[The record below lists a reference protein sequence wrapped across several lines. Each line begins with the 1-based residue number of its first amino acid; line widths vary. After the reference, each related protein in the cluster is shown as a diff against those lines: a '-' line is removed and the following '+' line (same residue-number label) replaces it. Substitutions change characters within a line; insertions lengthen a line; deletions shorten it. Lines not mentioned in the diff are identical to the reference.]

1 MRVQKSIVWGI
12 IAIAIVAI
20 LSLAVLSVRSRS
32 AAGVRQANGLPGS
45 PEEIGS
51 QGHDSEDSLQDT
63 ASPSAVTVAHDDT
76 GHTDGPTGHE
86 GDEGQVLGSTTG
98 QETVYAAARCAPTAT
113 VRSYRIVAI
122 NVQITLNRF
131 LDYDPDG
138 RMYVLEDELARVR
151 QEEAQNRAARQDKA
165 APAVSIGL
173 QGDAIQPLVL
183 RVNQGECLR
192 ITLRNGLGRRRTGQ
206 FSLARD
212 RVCI

>member
-1 MRVQKSIVWGI
+1 MKVQKSIVWGI

-20 LSLAVLSVRSRS
+20 LSLAILSVRSRS

-76 GHTDGPTGHE
+76 GHADGPTGHE

-165 APAVSIGL
+165 APAVSSACRGT
-173 QGDAIQPLVL
+173 PSN
-183 RVNQGECLR
+183 R
-192 ITLRNGLGRRRTGQ
+192 
-206 FSLARD
+206 
-212 RVCI
+212 